1 MKRIISLLAA
11 FAVVLVMSVPA
22 FAAPEVAGTA
32 GEYENSDPAGV
43 DGGSVIEF
51 TQSNYVVDN
60 ADLFTD
66 DEETALFEKITEIR
80 NEHEF
85 DIVCLTT
92 TSTDG
97 KEDADYTDDFFDYN
111 GYGYGVDRNGA
122 IMMLC
127 IASEDDR
134 SVYISGRG
142 SVGTDVF
149 SSAVLDFDEGPV
161 FKELKPL
168 LSAGDYYDAEMKFLE
183 TADERLTGRNSAAST
198 GEYAYTSDPAGVED
212 GSVIEFTQ
220 SNYVVD
226 NADAFTDSEEAALF
240 EKITA
245 IRTKYKF
252 DVVILTTLSMNGKK
266 AVDYTDDFFDYNGYG
281 YGVDR
286 DGVILMLCL
295 AGGEGNRDVHISGRG
310 SVGRNVFNSKYVLNF
325 DNGPIFKELKPLLS
339 AGKYYDAEMK
349 FLEMADERLGW
360 YADDIANGGTGKV
373 PYPASVILKR
383 ELIAVA
389 VAMVIAFFVVSMF
402 KKTMKTNRIR
412 TSAENY
418 EKPGSMRVTASNE
431 YFVRKQVSR
440 TAIPKNESSDSSGDH
455 TSSSGASHSG
465 GGGKF

>member
-1 MKRIISLLAA
+1 MISVFFFFSHHLYNGSEQARVPSRACGVERYDMRISDFENNVLITRACEIKLVVFHVCSLLNGITVASEVINFKNVCRKFYPFFGQVSLALVYAVVRIDHSEFRHIACSHRKRGAAERVSLRTSAPRSKFEMKRIEQI
-11 FAVVLVMSVPA
+11 
-22 FAAPEVAGTA
+22 
-32 GEYENSDPAGV
+32 
-43 DGGSVIEF
+43 
-51 TQSNYVVDN
+51 
-60 ADLFTD
+60 
-66 DEETALFEKITEIR
+66 FER
-80 NEHEF
+80 PFVNRH
-85 DIVCLTT
+85 
-92 TSTDG
+92 
-97 KEDADYTDDFFDYN
+97 
-111 GYGYGVDRNGA
+111 
-122 IMMLC
+122 
-127 IASEDDR
+127 
-134 SVYISGRG
+134 
-142 SVGTDVF
+142 
-149 SSAVLDFDEGPV
+149 
-161 FKELKPL
+161 
-168 LSAGDYYDAEMKFLE
+168 
-183 TADERLTGRNSAAST
+183 
-198 GEYAYTSDPAGVED
+198 
-212 GSVIEFTQ
+212 
-220 SNYVVD
+220 
-226 NADAFTDSEEAALF
+226 
-240 EKITA
+240 
-245 IRTKYKF
+245 
-252 DVVILTTLSMNGKK
+252 
-266 AVDYTDDFFDYNGYG
+266 TDDFFDYNGYG

-339 AGKYYDAEMK
+339 AGRYYDAEMK

-412 TSAENY
+412 TSAGNY
-418 EKPGSMRVTASNE
+418 EKPGSMRVTTSNE